1 VPANIANYLTPLALA
16 IWVMDDGACVGK
28 SLKLCTNSFTYA
40 DCNRLTN
47 VLYDLYHIKA
57 TVQSAGVINQY
68 HIYI

>member
-1 VPANIANYLTPLALA
+1 
-16 IWVMDDGACVGK
+16 MDDGARVGK

-47 VLYDLYHIKA
+47 VLYDLYSIKA
-57 TVQSAGVINQY
+57 TVQSAGVADQY